1 MKFRFAGILQFV
13 CLIGIAG
20 GLYGLK
26 TVADGKRDA
35 LESLEAQIAE
45 DRRAIRML
53 EADLAYFSQP
63 QRLEAAAQGLELS
76 APDAARIVTVAEL
89 DRVAPQA
96 GPATDAVGA
105 AAATADTAAQDVAIA
120 VPQMMGAR

>member
-26 TVADGKRDA
+26 TVADGKREA
-35 LESLEAQIAE
+35 LDSLEARIAE

-53 EADLAYFSQP
+53 EADIAYFSQP
-63 QRLEAAAQGLELS
+63 QRLEAAAQDLGLA
-76 APDAARIVTVAEL
+76 APEAARIVTVADL
-89 DRVAPQA
+89 DQIASQSGGVRPANRPGVPEPGRAADLGSVAIP
-96 GPATDAVGA
+96 PAVGA
-105 AAATADTAAQDVAIA
+105 
-120 VPQMMGAR
+120 R